1 MKRQSWDM
9 FDSLSTLEHFLLT
22 KPVSWLEE
30 TLTYTLIDPEEKKV
44 FLSRIKAMTVDPE
57 ERTLSNMKVFMVD
70 INETFQSHAKLAWN
84 QELNKVQTTTEF
96 ADLIALEIIFHPEE
110 AEEEQDEDC
119 SELGKKRRRCDDR
132 SSE

>member
-1 MKRQSWDM
+1 M

-22 KPVSWLEE
+22 KPDSWLQE
-30 TLTYTLIDPEEKKV
+30 TLTFTLLDPEEKKL
-44 FLSRIKAMTVDPE
+44 FIPRIKAMAVDPE

-70 INETFQSHAKLAWN
+70 INKTFQKHAKFAWN
-84 QELNKVQTTTEF
+84 QELNKEQTTTEF
-96 ADLIALEIIFHPEE
+96 ADLIALEVISHPEE